1 MNTNA
6 KKATLI
12 NRLTTQVKERMD
24 NGKLVPTCGA
34 VGGSHGHGHGQSCS
48 GLF

>member
-6 KKATLI
+6 KRTTLI

-34 VGGSHGHGHGQSCS
+34 TSGGHTHGQSCS